1 VTCVWAWWRAAIRKR
16 WQVTLV
22 LVMLT
27 GLAFGATVAAV
38 SGARRTDTAVSRLL
52 EATNANDA
60 LFVGDERYFA
70 DIEHLPQVASSTP
83 RVFLAVTPTSGSRGR
98 SPNVATLAVLTETGT
113 RHGAPWALV
122 VRGRFADPTRADEVV
137 LNETAASHLGLGI
150 GSQMSF
156 ASFAPNQTN
165 DFLQR
170 NVVPQGPSLKATVV
184 GIVRSG
190 ADLSAVEAPAD
201 VAYVGSDVVVFTKAF
216 FEQHRNDV
224 GHFQVV
230 LYVRLRD
237 GAGAFESWADS
248 VGRLT
253 GDRSLVGPGSDERT
267 VATEAQRSTHV
278 QAEALYVFA
287 ALLGLAALFIIGQ
300 AVGREIGREASESAT
315 LSALGFTTK
324 RLRVALLGRPAV
336 IAVAGGALGIAVA
349 VALSRFTP
357 IGLARRAEP
366 RPGFDANILLLA
378 CVTSALVIVLVGRSF
393 LAARR
398 LANPSVS
405 AQGNDGR
412 GVRRRAGHRSMG
424 STAGA
429 ISPSAS
435 VGLGFA
441 YDTGNRFARRTTVIG
456 LIVSLGAIVAS
467 AVFAASLLRF
477 SATPA
482 QQGWTWDL
490 AVGNPHTQVDTRDE
504 AVPFLT
510 AAPVV
515 AGFVGITGEPSFGAA
530 VNGKF
535 STIVGFD
542 ESSGSIGP
550 PILTGRAPSTAE
562 EIAIGVRTMEAA
574 HARIGDEVTVESDA
588 GTANYRVVGTAVVSP
603 LITNGQIRL
612 GEGMMVTLEGL
623 GRVSSSPLVNQY
635 LISLRR
641 TVPLP
646 EALAALRSQFP
657 SAVVPFYRAADVEN
671 LWHVRNLP
679 YLLALLLVILAL
691 GTLAHSLV
699 ASVRDHRR
707 DLATLAAL
715 GFTPRQ
721 LSRVVRWQ
729 AASLVVPSVAVAI
742 PLGIVAGRLAWQG
755 LADQLGVSTPT
766 VVPALALII
775 GAVALALLVNAV
787 AVLPSRRAA
796 SGDPVS
802 ALRSDGRG

>member
-1 VTCVWAWWRAAIRKR
+1 MTCVWAWWRAAIRKR
-16 WQVTLV
+16 WRVTLV
-22 LVMLT
+22 LAMLT

-60 LFVGDERYFA
+60 IFTGDERYFA

-83 RVFLAVTPTSGSRGR
+83 RVFLAVTPTGGSRGR
-98 SPNVATLAVLTETGT
+98 SPNVATLAVLSEKGT

-137 LNETAASHLGLGI
+137 LNETAASHLGLGV

-156 ASFAPNQTN
+156 ASFGPDQLD

-170 NVVPQGPSLKATVV
+170 DVVPDGPPLHTNVV

-190 ADLSAVEAPAD
+190 ADLSAVDAPAD
-201 VAYVGSDVVVFTKAF
+201 VAYAGSDVVVFTKAF
-216 FEQHRNDV
+216 FDQHRNDV

-230 LYVRLRD
+230 LYVRFRD
-237 GAGAFESWADS
+237 GAGGFEPWADS
-248 VGRLT
+248 VERLT

-300 AVGREIGREASESAT
+300 AVSREIGREAGESAT
-315 LSALGFTTK
+315 LCALGFTTK

-336 IAVAGGALGIAVA
+336 IALAGGALGIAVA

-357 IGLARRAEP
+357 IGLARKAEP
-366 RPGFDANILLLA
+366 HAGFDANVLLIA
-378 CVTSALVIVLVGRSF
+378 SVTSALVVVLVGRSL
-393 LAARR
+393 LATRR
-398 LANPSVS
+398 LANPLV
-405 AQGNDGR
+405 AAYGDDGR
-412 GVRRRAGHRSMG
+412 SVRRRAGHRSLG

-441 YDTGNRFARRTTVIG
+441 YDTRNGLGSRTTVIG
-456 LIVSLGAIVAS
+456 LVVSVGAIVGS

-482 QQGWTWDL
+482 QQGWTWDV

-504 AVPFLT
+504 AVPFL
-510 AAPVV
+510 AATPAV
-515 AGFVGITGEPSFGAA
+515 AGFVGITGEPSGSAV
-530 VNGKF
+530 VNGTF
-535 STIVGFD
+535 SAVVGFD
-542 ESSGSIGP
+542 DSPSSIGP
-550 PILTGRAPSTAE
+550 PLLSGRAPSTAAE
-562 EIAIGVRTMEAA
+562 VAMGARTMEAA

-588 GTANYRVVGTAVVSP
+588 GTAKYRVVGTAVISP
-603 LITNGQIRL
+603 LIANGQNHL
-612 GEGMMVTLEGL
+612 GEGLMVTVEGL
-623 GRVSSSPLVNQY
+623 GRISSSPLVNQY
-635 LISLRR
+635 LISLRP
-641 TVPLP
+641 TVPMP
-646 EALAALRSQFP
+646 EALAALRSKFP

-679 YLLALLLVILAL
+679 YLLALLLVLLAL
-691 GTLAHSLV
+691 GTLTHSLV

-729 AASLVVPSVAVAI
+729 AAALVVPAAVIAI
-742 PLGIVAGRLAWQG
+742 PLGIVAGRVIWQG
-755 LADQLGVSTPT
+755 LVNQLGVRTPT
-766 VVPALALII
+766 VVPALVFVV
-775 GAVALALLVNAV
+775 GAAALALLVNAV